1 MRKEHEM
8 ELAVP
13 APRIGH
19 VPAPKRD
26 RDGEL
31 LVRIAKGDQGAFEA
45 LYRRHV
51 RPVYALALRRLRDR
65 ESAEDAVQDTFAAVW
80 RSARTYRPERGPA
93 APWLFSIARN
103 AAADRLRARVP
114 LAEPPDVVEGGPGP
128 PEQAEQDWLAWR
140 VHRALEEL
148 PESEREV
155 IALAYWG
162 GRSQSEIA
170 GELRI
175 PLGTVK
181 TRTRSGLARLA
192 GLLENEDLR

>member
-8 ELAVP
+8 ELAVQ
-13 APRIGH
+13 APRIAS
-19 VPAPKRD
+19 APIPIRD
-26 RDGEL
+26 PDGEL
-31 LVRIAKGDQGAFEA
+31 LVRVARGDRGAFET

-51 RPVYALALRRLRDR
+51 RPVYALALRRLGDR

-103 AAADRLRARVP
+103 ATVDRLRARVA
-114 LAEPPDVVEGGPGP
+114 LAEPPAAADDGPGP
-128 PEQAEQDWLAWR
+128 PERAEQDWLTWR
-140 VHRALEEL
+140 VHRALGEL
-148 PESEREV
+148 PEPERQV
-155 IALAYWG
+155 LALAYWG
-162 GRSQSEIA
+162 ERSQSEIA
-170 GELRI
+170 SELGI

-192 GLLENEDLR
+192 GLLEGEDLR